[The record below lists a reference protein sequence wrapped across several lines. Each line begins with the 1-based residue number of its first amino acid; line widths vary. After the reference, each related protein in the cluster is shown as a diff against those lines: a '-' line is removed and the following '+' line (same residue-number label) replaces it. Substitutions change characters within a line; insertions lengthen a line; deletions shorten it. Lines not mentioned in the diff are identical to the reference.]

1 MSDRHQPG
9 TLIGIVRNPHVAPHP
24 LFERYT
30 MRQKHSGKNGS
41 GEYANFEAAL
51 KTVLSVP
58 HTELKNKINAEKRK
72 RVKKSSA
79 SRVANG

>member
-1 MSDRHQPG
+1 
-9 TLIGIVRNPHVAPHP
+9 
-24 LFERYT
+24 